1 LLDWLDLVS
10 AAAGAGAGPTVLA
23 DPGPLVADIAPESWA
38 RLIARVD
45 VLSCNTREAR
55 LLSAVPDPGAAAAE
69 LAKRVRPGAA
79 VLVRDGAA
87 GCWLARDGAGEEL
100 IPGLPVTVVD
110 SNGAGDAHSGVLA
123 AELLR
128 GMDLRGAVVRANAA
142 AALAVTR
149 PGPATAPTRAE
160 VDALLA
166 AQSPADSAGSVAP

>member
-1 LLDWLDLVS
+1 
-10 AAAGAGAGPTVLA
+10 VLA

-69 LAKRVRPGAA
+69 LAKRVRRGAA

-87 GCWLARDGAGEEL
+87 GCWLARDGADVEL

-149 PGPATAPTRAE
+149 AGPATAPTRAE